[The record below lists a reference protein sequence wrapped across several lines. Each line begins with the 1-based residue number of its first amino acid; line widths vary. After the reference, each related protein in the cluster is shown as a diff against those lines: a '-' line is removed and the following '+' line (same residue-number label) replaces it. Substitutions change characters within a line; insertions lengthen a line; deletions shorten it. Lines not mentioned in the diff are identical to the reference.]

1 MPNLREEVVPPR
13 KPIIIGKQGRVVIP
27 KRFREALGLPEGE
40 EYPLWIEVYIGPENH
55 KALMITK

>member
-1 MPNLREEVVPPR
+1 MSLVARA
-13 KPIIIGKQGRVVIP
+13 GKQGRVVIP